1 MTATATA
8 ARPATFDR
16 STQRRRTRYT
26 MAQLAKRD
34 LGLSENIYRQIV
46 SDICNCNSLK
56 DASDAD
62 LDRLIDHFKR
72 RGFKP
77 LPKAGAPKS
86 AQHPVAKKARALWIS
101 LHHLGVV
108 KNPSEQAL
116 EAFAKRQLG
125 CEKLVWARQS
135 HGHKLIEA
143 LKNMAVRNGWRQ
155 THVDTGQ
162 PLSVPVLQEQLCE
175 VILGKLKRTETIPAD
190 WTLNDAAMRLGGMD
204 LGADGPMTVSDYI
217 DLAKLLGDELR
228 AVRGTEGAI

>member
-16 STQRRRTRYT
+16 STQRRRSIYAK
-26 MAQLAKRD
+26 AQIAKKQ
-34 LGLSENIYRQIV
+34 LGLSEDLYRQIV
-46 SDICNCNSLK
+46 FDQCGCDSLK
-56 DASDAD
+56 DASDTD
-62 LDRLIDHFKR
+62 LAKLMDHLER

-86 AQHPVAKKARALWIS
+86 ARHPVALKARALWIS

-155 THVDTGQ
+155 THVDSGR
-162 PLSVPVLQEQLCE
+162 PLSVSVLQTHLCE
-175 VILGKLKRTETIPAD
+175 VILAKLKRTETIPAD